1 MSEAYDAMVNKD
13 GDTYYYTALSDV
25 ELAKA
30 HHSWENPYKPEQL
43 AFTTSVKEDALPG
56 LTGESEKTLASLK
69 LDDMLVFGTPGD
81 TTEYFNFE
89 SILSTQQPKTI
100 VILGREDEGVVNIG
114 FSSKSM
120 DSSLLGQWDPDIE
133 FVGGLQVNQQL
144 NDKMEYIQIEEDK
157 TFIGFYGIVRK
168 LKPLLSGEGL
178 AGIIGLP
185 GSGDLIDS
193 TLNLGGDT

>member
-1 MSEAYDAMVNKD
+1 
-13 GDTYYYTALSDV
+13 
-25 ELAKA
+25 
-30 HHSWENPYKPEQL
+30 
-43 AFTTSVKEDALPG
+43 
-56 LTGESEKTLASLK
+56 
-69 LDDMLVFGTPGD
+69 MLVFGTPSD

-89 SILSTQQPKTI
+89 SSLAGEDTKTI
-100 VILGREDEGVVNIG
+100 VILSREDEGVVNIG
-114 FSSKSM
+114 FSSKSI

-144 NDKMEYIQIEEDK
+144 NDKMEYIQIEDDK